1 MATINNPRPAGL
13 PGRARSTGSSSSSQK
28 FFGEGLTFDDVL
40 LMPGYSQ
47 VLPRDVNIQSR
58 LTKDIILN
66 VPLLSA
72 AMDTVTEASLAMAL
86 AREGGLGILHKN
98 MTIEKQAEQVRKV
111 KRSESG
117 LILDPI
123 TLLENATIGDALKLM
138 RENKIGGIPILDKN
152 EKLAG
157 ILTNRDL
164 RFEDN
169 PKRKV
174 SEVMTTENLI
184 TAPEGTDLK
193 KAENILRQH
202 KIEKLPVVSK
212 SGRLIGLITY
222 RDILQ
227 FYSFPNA
234 LKDRFGRLLVGA
246 GVGITKD
253 FMDRVDALQQV
264 GADIIALDSA
274 HGHSKGVLQALKEVK
289 KNFKKINVIAGNVA
303 TAAGAK
309 ALAEAGADAVKVGIG
324 PGSICTTRI
333 VAGAGV
339 PQLTAIM
346 EAWSVLKQK
355 NIPIIADGGIRYTG
369 DMVKA
374 LAAGAD
380 CVMMGNIFAGTEE
393 SPGGTIIYEGRKFKE
408 YRGMG
413 SLGAMATG
421 SSDRYFQDPE
431 DDMKKFVPE
440 GIEGRV
446 AYKGY
451 LKEVVYQYIG
461 GLRAGM
467 GYCGAKDLN
476 ELKKASFIKITNAG
490 IRESHAHDIEITKE
504 APNYS
509 RV

>member
-1 MATINNPRPAGL
+1 MATRISPA
-13 PGRARSTGSSSSSQK
+13 TSSKSPK

-40 LMPGYSQ
+40 LVPGYSQ
-47 VLPRDVNIQSR
+47 VLPRDVDIRTR
-58 LTKDIILN
+58 LTRDITLN

-72 AMDTVTEASLAMAL
+72 AMDTVTEANLAMAL

-98 MTIEKQAEQVRKV
+98 MTIEQQAAHVRKV

-138 RENKIGGIPILDKN
+138 RENKIGGIPIIDKN
-152 EKLAG
+152 GKLTG

-164 RFEDN
+164 RFETDVRM
-169 PKRKV
+169 KI
-174 SEVMTTENLI
+174 SEVMTKENLI

-193 KAENILRQH
+193 KAEKILRQY
-202 KIEKLPVVSK
+202 KIEKLPVVNK
-212 SGRLIGLITY
+212 AGKLIGLITY

-227 FYSFPNA
+227 LYSFPNA
-234 LKDRFGRLLVGA
+234 LKDQYGRLLVGA
-246 GVGITKD
+246 GVGITRD
-253 FMDRVDALQQV
+253 VMDRVSALQQV
-264 GADIIALDSA
+264 GVDVIALDSA
-274 HGHSKGVLQALKEVK
+274 HGHSKGVIDALKQVK
-289 KNFKKINVIAGNVA
+289 KNFKGLNVIAGNVG
-303 TAAGAK
+303 TAAGAR

-333 VAGAGV
+333 VAGSGM

-346 EAWSVLKQK
+346 DAYGVLKQLD
-355 NIPIIADGGIRYTG
+355 IPLIADGGIRYTG

-380 CVMMGNIFAGTEE
+380 CVMMGSIFAGTEE
-393 SPGGTIIYEGRKFKE
+393 SPGETIIYEGRKFKE

-431 DDMKKFVPE
+431 DDVKKFVPE

-446 AYKGY
+446 AYKGT
-451 LKEVVYQYIG
+451 LKEVVYQYVG

-467 GYCGAKDLN
+467 GYCGAKSVADLKN
-476 ELKKASFIKITNAG
+476 ASFVKITNAG
-490 IRESHAHDIEITKE
+490 MRESHAHDIEITRE

-509 RV
+509 RK